1 MKDDF
6 LSDYLKEYYFELD
19 ESLIAKYP
27 VSPRDHSNLM
37 IVKKDQ
43 IIHEKFFN
51 IIDYLPQNSILVFN
65 KTKVSNRRVYL
76 YKNNKKKF
84 EVLFLE
90 NEKNIWKTLI
100 RNGKKIKLKEVLS
113 LDNYSFVLEK
123 KEEGF
128 YYLSCWF
135 NSEPVLTEKEEGEKF
150 FQKYGNIPI
159 PPYLKRNS
167 EKIDEVTYQTVF
179 AEKTGS
185 VASPTASLHFTEDLF
200 LEVQKKFKVL
210 FLNLE
215 IGYGTFAPLQ
225 KKNFINQ
232 ELHQEFYEIPKQT
245 AEILNLNF
253 QKNPIIAVGTT
264 TLRAL
269 EDNYRKFKKFES
281 GYFSTKIFLK
291 PPDVIQTADYLITNF
306 HLPSSSLFLLVCA
319 FSGTELIKK
328 SYQKAIE
335 KRYRFYSYGDAMLL
349 FNYSKNFNK

>member
-1 MKDDF
+1 MKDHF
-6 LSDYLKEYYFELD
+6 LEENLKEYYFELD

-27 VSPRDHSNLM
+27 ISPRDHSNLM
-37 IVKKDQ
+37 IVKKEQ

-51 IIDYLPQNSILVFN
+51 IVDYLPKNSILVFN

-76 YKNNKKKF
+76 FRKNNKKF

-90 NEKNIWKTLI
+90 NEKNLWKTLI
-100 RNGKKIKLKEVLS
+100 RNGKKLKLKEVLF
-113 LDNYSFVLEK
+113 LDHYSFILEK

-135 NSEPVLTEKEEGEKF
+135 NSEPALTEKEEGEKF
-150 FQKYGNIPI
+150 FQKYGSIPI

-167 EKIDEVTYQTVF
+167 EKIDQVLYQTVF

-185 VASPTASLHFTEDLF
+185 VASPTASLHFTEKLF
-200 LEVQKKFKVL
+200 LEIQKKFQVL
-210 FLNLE
+210 FLNLQ

-225 KKNFINQ
+225 KKNFDNQ
-232 ELHQEFYEIPKQT
+232 ELHQEFYEIPKKT
-245 AEILNLNF
+245 AEILNFNF
-253 QKNPIIAVGTT
+253 QKVPIVAVGTT

-269 EDNYRKFKKFES
+269 EDNYRKFQKFEA

-291 PPDVIQTADYLITNF
+291 PPDIIQTADYLITNF
-306 HLPSSSLFLLVCA
+306 HLPASSLFLLVCA

-328 SYQKAIE
+328 SYQIAIE
-335 KRYRFYSYGDAMLL
+335 KKYRFYSYGDAMLL
-349 FNYSKNFNK
+349 FNYPKNFKE